1 MNIPKVIIIGA
12 GLSGLTCGY
21 LLQKKGIH
29 VTLLEANTRI
39 GGRIETR
46 TGTTKATLEMG
57 ATWFSKLHP
66 HLFQLLDELEL
77 SYFKQHTQ
85 GISLFE
91 TMSFVPPQ
99 KFEISE
105 FEEPSFRIKGGTQK
119 LIEKLAEKIGWH
131 NIKTETKVITINEVG
146 NQMEVLDLNGTVH
159 VADCIITTLPP
170 NLMVNTIKFSPAL
183 PENIVN
189 LAKKTH
195 TWMGESIKFAVEYS
209 TPFWKENNY
218 SGTLFSQAS
227 IITEMYDHS
236 TFDNTG
242 YALKGFL
249 NGSTSILSLE
259 ERKTK
264 VITQLEK
271 LFGSDAENFVAY
283 YEKVWRDEPLTF
295 CNYDH
300 LVMAHQNNGH
310 QLYQNSFLNNK
321 LYISGSE
328 TGTQHPG
335 YMEGAIVAA
344 KNIASQF

>member
-1 MNIPKVIIIGA
+1 MNIPKVIVIGA

-21 LLQKKGIH
+21 LLQKKGVH
-29 VTLLEANTRI
+29 VTILEANTKI

-46 TGTTKATLEMG
+46 TGTTNATLEMG

-77 SYFKQHTQ
+77 SYFKQYTQ

-105 FEEPSFRIKGGTQK
+105 FEEPSFRIEGGTQE
-119 LIEKLAEKIGWH
+119 LIEKLAERIGH
-131 NIKTETKVITINEVG
+131 ENIKTQTKVIAVNEIG
-146 NQMEVLDLNGTVH
+146 NQMEALDQNGTAYI
-159 VADCIITTLPP
+159 ADCVITTLPP
-170 NLMVNTIKFSPAL
+170 NLMVNTLSFSPPL
-183 PENIVN
+183 PENLVN

-195 TWMGESIKFAVEYS
+195 TWMGESIKFAVEYA
-209 TPFWKENNY
+209 TPFWKENNF

-236 TFDNTG
+236 TFDNSA

-249 NGSTSILSLE
+249 NGATNQLSVE

-264 VITQLEK
+264 VIAQLKK

-283 YEKVWRDEPLTF
+283 YEKLWRDEPLIF
-295 CNYDH
+295 CNYED

-328 TGTQHPG
+328 TATQHSG

-344 KNIASQF
+344 KNIASLF